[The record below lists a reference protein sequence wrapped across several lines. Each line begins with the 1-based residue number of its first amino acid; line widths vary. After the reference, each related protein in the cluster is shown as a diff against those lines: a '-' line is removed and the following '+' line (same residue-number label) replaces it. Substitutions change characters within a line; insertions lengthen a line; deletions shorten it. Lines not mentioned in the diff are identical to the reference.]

1 MKKEWVKPEIKKVT
15 DTGAIL
21 ECLYEVYQMEEE
33 SVAQSGKI
41 KGTMVYPFVKM
52 LENQAAGKSAEKIH
66 KDLWRLYLK
75 RGGKDQFIKDAN
87 SALKRKG
94 TSIKG

>member
-33 SVAQSGKI
+33 SVTQSRKI